1 MPAWLS
7 RALPVGWA
15 LCALPLAAQTLC
27 SSTGATPPLAL
38 FERFTRAGRDRAR
51 GIRGHGLGLALVR
64 AIAMRHGA
72 KLALPRTEKG
82 LTVRIEWPPLPPC

>member
-38 FERFTRAGRDRAR
+38 FERFTRADCLACWQDATTPAPGA
-51 GIRGHGLGLALVR
+51 GALV
-64 AIAMRHGA
+64 
-72 KLALPRTEKG
+72 LD
-82 LTVRIEWPPLPPC
+82 